1 MILYYLNRIVTK
13 FYFQRSSIIVVLYTT
28 FNIIKDLLNLF
39 MKKVNAAPIQN
50 IVIYIS
56 DNTISFNM
64 IPYCNW
70 VKKYKVRKVDRYANF
85 SLVSLVRSVSLTL
98 KDLHP
103 VCVWVTSL
111 TVNLLYQF

>member
-1 MILYYLNRIVTK
+1 MIPYYHNRIVTK

-28 FNIIKDLLNLF
+28 FNIIIDLLNLF

-70 VKKYKVRKVDRYANF
+70 VKKYKKSAKWTGM
-85 SLVSLVRSVSLTL
+85 LTSV
-98 KDLHP
+98 
-103 VCVWVTSL
+103 
-111 TVNLLYQF
+111 

>member
-1 MILYYLNRIVTK
+1 
-13 FYFQRSSIIVVLYTT
+13 
-28 FNIIKDLLNLF
+28 
-39 MKKVNAAPIQN
+39 MKKDNAAPIQN

-56 DNTISFNM
+56 NNTISFNM

-70 VKKYKVRKVDRYANF
+70 VKKYKVLKVDRYANF